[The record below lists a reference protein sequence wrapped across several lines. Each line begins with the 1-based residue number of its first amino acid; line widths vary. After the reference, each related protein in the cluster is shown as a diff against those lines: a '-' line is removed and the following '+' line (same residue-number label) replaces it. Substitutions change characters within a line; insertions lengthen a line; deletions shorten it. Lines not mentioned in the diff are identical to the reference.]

1 MQLLAL
7 NEARHVA
14 LVGDIEKKVAKPVS
28 SATANVVACSRTTA
42 ASGSATN
49 VTADSISLTA
59 WPAQSI
65 MKSLCRHK
73 LWFRLPPGVPG
84 RAELV
89 VGVGLDCR
97 IADVCGGAAEL
108 GQHGAGRARR
118 LRLCQGVEH
127 LAKVFINPEMTLAV
141 TQDKP
146 CLGQVL

>member
-1 MQLLAL
+1 MIRPQP
-7 NEARHVA
+7 R
-14 LVGDIEKKVAKPVS
+14 LVMA
-28 SATANVVACSRTTA
+28 
-42 ASGSATN
+42 GSAVF
-49 VTADSISLTA
+49 VTRKASA
-59 WPAQSI
+59 G
-65 MKSLCRHK
+65 
-73 LWFRLPPGVPG
+73 LPPGVSG

-97 IADVCGGAAEL
+97 IADVCGGVAEL